1 MTHPKSFGCVV
12 WSTLVEYE
20 SLCKLVGEW
29 KPLNVIT
36 LGGSRKLITLTEG
49 LVVRIKRNWKIT
61 F

>member
-49 LVVRIKRNWKIT
+49 LVVRIKRN
-61 F
+61 